1 MITLK
6 NLNYKIKRR
15 TLLSDLNFEIMQGEY
30 IYITGE
36 SGTGKT
42 TLLNIIGGLIKP
54 NEGEVIIDSI
64 SSSQSDF
71 HKIRS
76 NKISYILQE
85 YGLLTDETVLRN
97 MEIAKSL
104 CNATVYDDQQSSY
117 IIETLELTQLLKTKA
132 KNLSGGEIQRVK
144 IAQALIRNTPI
155 ILCDEPTSSL
165 DNRLKHIVLDLLEE
179 EHHRNNKTIVHVT
192 HDLSIIKNDRK
203 TIKL

>member
-6 NLNYKIKRR
+6 NLNYRRKKR
-15 TLLSDLNFEIMQGEY
+15 TLIDDLNFEIKQGEY

-36 SGTGKT
+36 SGKGKT

-54 NEGEVIIDSI
+54 NEGEIIVDSI

-76 NKISYILQE
+76 NKISFILQD

-97 MEIAKSL
+97 IEIAKSL
-104 CNATVYDDQQSSY
+104 CNTTVYDDQQSSY
-117 IIETLELTQLLKTKA
+117 ILETLELTHLLKTKA

-144 IAQALIRNTPI
+144 IAQAIIRNTPI

-165 DNRLKHIVLDLLEE
+165 DNRLKHVVLDLLEE
-179 EHHRNNKTIVHVT
+179 EHQRNNKTIVHVT

-203 TIKL
+203 NVQL